1 MNLRK
6 LGGIGAVTTAVFA
19 AGLWAGVG
27 SAGWLGSGADPV
39 NLRATLGAGAEV
51 PKPTGVGTNAGGS
64 FVATLNRTGSR
75 RTLAWRLT
83 FRGLTG
89 RASAA
94 HVHLGRPGVAGNV
107 AVPLCAPCRSG
118 AKGTARVNAR
128 TVSALLGGGAYV
140 NVHTARNAAGEIRG
154 QIRKGGSGVPG
165 GGGGGTGTGTTTTG
179 TTPPTYPPDYPS

>member
-1 MNLRK
+1 VNLRK
-6 LGGIGAVTTAVFA
+6 LGGIGAVTAAVFA

-39 NLRATLGAGAEV
+39 NLKATLGAGQEV
-51 PKPTGVGTNAGGS
+51 PKPTGVGRNASGS
-64 FVATLNRTGSR
+64 FAASLTRNGSR
-75 RTLAWRLT
+75 GTVAWRLT

-89 RASAA
+89 RATAA

-128 TVSALLGGGAYV
+128 TMNALLGAGAYV

-154 QIRKGGSGVPG
+154 QIRKGGSGVG
-165 GGGGGTGTGTTTTG
+165 GGGGSTSTTTT
-179 TTPPTYPPDYPS
+179 TTSPTYPPDYPS